1 MDARQLNCDQARSME
16 ISRSVPSSA
25 IRGWANRRTN
35 FRAALTTA
43 SLIVGSLLMLAAS
56 QLGFAQTESVVYSF
70 ANPPDGYGPESSL
83 AADAAGNMYVTTV
96 NGGANNQGAIVM
108 LTPSGTES
116 VLYSFLSGTSDGHHP
131 VAGLVPIKGTPS
143 FIGTTISG
151 GTTNN
156 GTLFFVNPGAGL
168 NGVFYNFQGGPNDGA
183 NPYSAVT
190 QIGTGVNY
198 FYGTTF
204 NGGQFGYGTIFSYRI
219 SDGQYKV
226 LHSFN
231 SAFPTL
237 DGAHPYGGMNVHK
250 GVLYGTTQMGGASNL
265 GTIFS
270 ITRTGVYTLLYSF
283 KGGATDGQSPNAGV
297 LFDSAGNIY
306 GTTFGGGQSN
316 AGVVYKISAG
326 GVESVLHSFGRN
338 GADGSNPYS
347 SLIKAK
353 GAFYGT
359 TLQGGSANGGT
370 IYKITA
376 AGVETVVHQFTG
388 GADGFNPYG
397 ALLLGKDKALYGTT
411 QIGGTSK
418 LGTVFKLI
426 P

>member
-1 MDARQLNCDQARSME
+1 MDARQVNCDQARSTE

-25 IRGWANRRTN
+25 IRGWGNRRAN
-35 FRAALTTA
+35 FRAALTT
-43 SLIVGSLLMLAAS
+43 LIVGSLLMLAAS
-56 QLGFAQTESVVYSF
+56 QLAFAQTESVVYSF

-108 LTPSGTES
+108 LTPSATES

-131 VAGLVPIKGTPS
+131 VAGLVPFKGSPS
-143 FIGTTISG
+143 FVGTTISG

-156 GTLFFVNPGAGL
+156 GAVFFVNPGVGE
-168 NGVFYNFQGGPNDGA
+168 GTFYNFLGGTDGA
-183 NPYSAVT
+183 NPYSALA
-190 QIGTGVNY
+190 QIGTNY
-198 FYGTTF
+198 VYGTTY
-204 NGGQFGYGTIFSYRI
+204 NGGQYGYGTVFSFRI
-219 SDGQYKV
+219 SDGLEKI

-237 DGAHPYGGMNVHK
+237 DGAHPYGALTVHK
-250 GVLYGTTQMGGASNL
+250 GLMYGTTQMGGASNL
-265 GTIFS
+265 GTVFS
-270 ITRTGVYTLLYSF
+270 ITKTGTYTLVYSF

-306 GTTFGGGQSN
+306 GTTYGGGQSN
-316 AGVVYKISAG
+316 AGVVYEISAG

-338 GADGSNPYS
+338 SADGSNPYS

-376 AGVETVVHQFTG
+376 AGVETVVHQFAG

-411 QIGGTSK
+411 QIGGTSH